1 MDADP
6 NKQAL
11 DAKQTIIFNLIF
23 FCGLCSIQSARL
35 LRLSFNWNC
44 GDKLLGLYTQDVTVE
59 KLRRDRQSFALT
71 LAVFSQILSKLMKLL
86 NVAI

>member
-35 LRLSFNWNC
+35 LTLKVLIEIAVTSF
-44 GDKLLGLYTQDVTVE
+44 LVYT
-59 KLRRDRQSFALT
+59 LRMWQLRSWDAIADQSQF
-71 LAVFSQILSKLMKLL
+71 F
-86 NVAI
+86 